1 MHRPAAAALAAALA
15 IIAPAPALARTGEP
29 VDAPAPTST
38 GASAQPQPQDTDL
51 PEFLARA
58 TGLWRPPDGT
68 VARSPGRLSWT
79 VLPFLFANP
88 LMGIG
93 GGAAAIGAFRLGS
106 TPATSFS
113 KFESSAFITSNG
125 QRGLVLRTDVRL
137 PSDTWIL
144 VGDWGAGAFPNPA
157 WGLGG
162 ATPASNETT
171 VHRTQLQLHETGY
184 RRLTGR
190 LYAGAG
196 LWLDD
201 FYGIEDQRAA
211 AGEAT
216 AFSSYPFGT
225 SGRSFTLGATLNLLY
240 DGRDSTLEPTRG
252 AYLLARYR
260 FEPAWLGD
268 DTNWRSLYVDA
279 RTYLPIPG
287 RRDVLALWAY
297 EWSSFGDTPYL
308 LLPAIGADPE
318 HRSGRG
324 FTEGRYTARDIAY
337 AEAEYR
343 MHLWQFLGAVA
354 AVNLTAPSERG
365 TGRPG
370 ALFQTVHPGFATGLR
385 LLLDSASRSSIA
397 ADAAWSP
404 AQGFAFYLSANAT
417 F

>member
-1 MHRPAAAALAAALA
+1 MHRPAAAAFAAALA
-15 IIAPAPALARTGEP
+15 IVAPVPALARAGEP
-29 VDAPAPTST
+29 VDAPTPNGT
-38 GASAQPQPQDTDL
+38 GTAARPPPHDTDL

-68 VARSPGRLSWT
+68 PARSPLRLTWT

-106 TPATSFS
+106 SPATSFS
-113 KFESSAFITSNG
+113 KFESSVFFTSNG

-137 PSDTWIL
+137 PGDDWIM
-144 VGDWGAGAFPNPA
+144 VGDRGAGAFPNPA

-162 ATPASNETT
+162 STPASNEAT
-171 VHRTQLQLHETGY
+171 VHRTQLQLHETVY

-211 AGEAT
+211 GGEST

-240 DGRDSTLEPTRG
+240 DGRDSSLEPTRG
-252 AYLLARYR
+252 AYLLGRYR
-260 FEPAWLGD
+260 FEPVELGNETD
-268 DTNWRSLYVDA
+268 WRSLYLDA

-324 FTEGRYTARDIAY
+324 FTEGRYTAKDIAY
-337 AEAEYR
+337 AERSPSTSRPTRRSDAFDR
-343 MHLWQFLGAVA
+343 
-354 AVNLTAPSERG
+354 LTTRG
-365 TGRPG
+365 VRR
-370 ALFQTVHPGFATGLR
+370 HGLR
-385 LLLDSASRSSIA
+385 
-397 ADAAWSP
+397 
-404 AQGFAFYLSANAT
+404 
-417 F
+417 